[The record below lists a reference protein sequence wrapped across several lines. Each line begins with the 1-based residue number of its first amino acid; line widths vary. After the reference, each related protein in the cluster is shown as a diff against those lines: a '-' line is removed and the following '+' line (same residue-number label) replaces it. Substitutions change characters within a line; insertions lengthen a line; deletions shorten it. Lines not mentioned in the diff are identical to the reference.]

1 VRMSKK
7 HYFFC
12 GECENVYIQV
22 SDLDKDYIIRWVP
35 NSPIDYYPAYKC
47 ECGGHLFH
55 VRRIKGMIKV
65 LCA

>member
-1 VRMSKK
+1 MSKK

-12 GECENVYIQV
+12 SECENKYIQV

-35 NSPIDYYPAYKC
+35 NSPLDSFPGYKC
-47 ECGGHLFH
+47 ECGGYLFY
-55 VRRIKGMIKV
+55 VTPIKNTIKV